1 MNQVIQLSAIGL
13 VRAPLSWA
21 LLYSALALGIISG
34 QVGHRTFEDPSV
46 ACSASEPV
54 VAEGKSALLKAW
66 ALSPT
71 DQALDYGW
79 TADAGRINGDG
90 REVQWDFSGV
100 ASDPQPHQ
108 ATVTVRFPS
117 KASASCTLQVI
128 VAEPERGKR
137 VTGRSLLVKGKNEV
151 AGYGLY
157 SYLLLGSRP
166 VDSSRERYLTAMRA
180 YLAGMEDV
188 AKLQDYI
195 PAAKLNVAYLPIETP
210 APADASAEWLLEHY
224 DFARA
229 TALLRALPGDLTE
242 GPYIVSVLK
251 PLALDS
257 QPSQY
262 LFQNLSAIPAKSS
275 DLVSWWVREF
285 LHQAAQER
293 FWEPK
298 TAELLVVK
306 LRTTIAV
313 LAIGL
318 PDVQKAV
325 AGWVSWMH

>member
-1 MNQVIQLSAIGL
+1 MNWIIHLIVIGFVTATL
-13 VRAPLSWA
+13 PWA
-21 LLYSALALGIISG
+21 LLDRALALGMPSG
-34 QVGHRTFEDPSV
+34 QAGHGTPEAPSV

-54 VAEGKSALLKAW
+54 VTEGKSARLMAW

-71 DQALDYGW
+71 DQALEYGW
-79 TADAGRINGDG
+79 TADAGRINGNG
-90 REVQWDFSGV
+90 REVEWEFSGV
-100 ASDPQPHQ
+100 GSNPQPHQ
-108 ATVTVRFPS
+108 AAVTVSFPS
-117 KASASCTLQVI
+117 RASAVCSLQVI

-137 VTGRSLLVKGKNEV
+137 VTGRSLLVKGKKEV

-166 VDSSRERYLTAMRA
+166 VDSSRERCLTAVRA

-188 AKLQDYI
+188 TKLQDYI
-195 PAAKLNVAYLPIETP
+195 PAPKLNVAYLPIETP
-210 APADASAEWLLEHY
+210 APADVTAEWLLEHY

-229 TALLRALPGDLTE
+229 AALLQALPGDLTE

-251 PLALDS
+251 PLALDNR
-257 QPSQY
+257 PSQY
-262 LFQNLSAIPAKSS
+262 LFQNLSGVPAKSS
-275 DLVSWWVREF
+275 DLVSWWIREF
-285 LHQAAQER
+285 LHQAAQEH